1 MVFKWKEIIII
12 MKPQNLKLESDVR
25 SQISHLTLKTSEGGN
40 DMPVCAK
47 LSSKLMTDAR
57 LALRTSVLS

>member
-25 SQISHLTLKTSEGGN
+25 SQISHLTLNTSEGGN

-57 LALRTSVLS
+57 LALRT